1 MIDIISI
8 RSALGVN
15 PGITENTGKF
25 LVSEYFHLLILN
37 YLYDTFFINK
47 LSLIGGAN
55 LRIIQG
61 IDRFTEDLDF
71 DCKNMSKD
79 DFVEMVRS
87 IASFFERE
95 GIEVKYKIDDK
106 DSLKANKCKLIFPEV
121 CKDLRIVPKKNSFFQ
136 LNIEVQDQMIPYE
149 QELVIVEKCGFGFI
163 VQTPPLNILCAMKL
177 SSLFNRLRGNDFY
190 DVMFLLE
197 RVAPNTDF
205 LVRRSKVGTYEEFK
219 NMLLE
224 KIESIDLSNPQ
235 KYSGRFLFDK
245 MKAKDIGHFNAF
257 LKRFFCK

>member
-1 MIDIISI
+1 MMDMISI
-8 RSALGVN
+8 RSALNVP
-15 PGITENTGKF
+15 PGITENSGKY

-37 YLYDTFFINK
+37 YLYDTFFIDK

-71 DCKNMSKD
+71 DCKNMSED

-87 IASFFERE
+87 IVSFLERE
-95 GIEVKYKIDDK
+95 GFEVKSKIEDK
-106 DSLKANKCKLIFPEV
+106 DPLKANKCKLIFPEV
-121 CKDLRIVPKKNSFFQ
+121 YKELGIVSKKNPFFQ

-149 QELVIVEKCGFGFI
+149 PELVVIEKCVFGFI

-219 NMLLE
+219 NILLE
-224 KIESIDLSNPQ
+224 KIEGIDLSNPQ
-235 KYSGRFLFDK
+235 KYSERFLFDK
-245 MKAKDIGHFNAF
+245 MNAKDIGHFKAF
-257 LKRFFCK
+257 LNRFFCK